1 MKTLKLLIKTVSMC
15 PCVCLSHSWILSKR
29 INISSNFFHHPHHS
43 GFFCTKRHGVFR
55 RDRTAPSPTGATDA
69 GGGVSRNRDF
79 EPISGFISCCQRCD
93 QLDVINTVPPNR
105 GKLWYLSLVVS
116 GGVCWRETTTKYL
129 DQKSNVTPNRQQNSI
144 KAIINL

>member
-55 RDRTAPSPTGATDA
+55 REPPPPQRERRMQVVGLAEIVILSQYLASSHAVNAAT
-69 GGGVSRNRDF
+69 S
-79 EPISGFISCCQRCD
+79 
-93 QLDVINTVPPNR
+93 
-105 GKLWYLSLVVS
+105 
-116 GGVCWRETTTKYL
+116 
-129 DQKSNVTPNRQQNSI
+129 
-144 KAIINL
+144 